1 MSTWSKGAEVR
12 APVFGVAAAVTVVL
26 VAALGLSADTGE
38 RLVGAGPAAPSTSP
52 AKTVPVLSTP
62 CQLGGP
68 TGRVFLT
75 VDQAKELTTAAAA
88 VVQGRTPRARFAAT
102 VAVRLGQPAPVTDS
116 VTATLLGS
124 GTAERLSCRV
134 FRDSLEVE
142 PERRSGLTARAERV
156 RKAFRAKFGR
166 LPDGGFAPG
175 GITTGHVDNSSH
187 YDGRAI
193 DVFFRPVGNA
203 AQTRRGWVFAQ
214 WVAAHADDYDV
225 LSVIYSDHIWTS
237 WASTAG
243 WRDYVHPSGN
253 RTNPILRHLDHV
265 HVAVESGHK
274 TFGR

>member
-1 MSTWSKGAEVR
+1 V
-12 APVFGVAAAVTVVL
+12 VAAVTVVL
-26 VAALGLSADTGE
+26 VAALGLSAATDE
-38 RLVGAGPAAPSTSP
+38 HLVGSAPAAPSTSP
-52 AKTVPVLSTP
+52 ANTVPVISTP
-62 CQLGGP
+62 CQMGGP
-68 TGRVFLT
+68 AGPVFLT

-88 VVQGRTPRARFAAT
+88 VVRGRTPRARFAAT
-102 VAVRLGQPAPVTDS
+102 VAVKLGQPAAVAES
-116 VTATLLGS
+116 VAATLLGS
-124 GTAERLSCRV
+124 GTAEHLSCRV
-134 FRDSLEVE
+134 FRDALDVE
-142 PERRSGLTARAERV
+142 PELRSGLTARAERV
-156 RKAFRAKFGR
+156 RRAWRARFGQ
-166 LPDGGFAPG
+166 LPDGGYAPG

-265 HVAVESGHK
+265 HVAVESGRM

>member
-1 MSTWSKGAEVR
+1 MR
-12 APVFGVAAAVTVVL
+12 APVFGVVAAVTVVL
-26 VAALGLSADTGE
+26 VAALGLSAATDEHLTGP
-38 RLVGAGPAAPSTSP
+38 APAAPRTSP
-52 AKTVPVLSTP
+52 VSTVPVVSTP
-62 CQLGGP
+62 CQMGGP
-68 TGRVFLT
+68 TGPVFLT

-88 VVQGRTPRARFAAT
+88 VVRGRIPRARFAAT
-102 VAVRLGQPAPVTDS
+102 VAVRLAAPAAVADS

-124 GTAERLSCRV
+124 GNTEWLSCHV
-134 FRDSLEVE
+134 FRDAVPVE

-156 RKAFRAKFGR
+156 RRAWRARFGR

-265 HVAVESGHK
+265 HVAVESGRM
-274 TFGR
+274 TLGR

>member
-1 MSTWSKGAEVR
+1 LR
-12 APVFGVAAAVTVVL
+12 APVFGVVAAVTVVA
-26 VAALGLSADTGE
+26 VAALGLSAATDEHLAGS
-38 RLVGAGPAAPSTSP
+38 GPAASRTSP
-52 AKTVPVLSTP
+52 ASAVPVISTP
-62 CQLGGP
+62 CRMGGP
-68 TGRVFLT
+68 AGPVFLT
-75 VDQAKELTTAAAA
+75 VDQAKELTTAAVA
-88 VVQGRTPRARFAAT
+88 VVRGRTPRASFAST
-102 VAVRLGQPAPVTDS
+102 VAVKLGQPATVADS
-116 VTATLLGS
+116 VAATLLGS

-134 FRDSLEVE
+134 FRDALQVQ
-142 PERRSGLTARAERV
+142 PEGRSGLTARAERV
-156 RKAFRAKFGR
+156 RRAWRARFGR

-265 HVAVESGHK
+265 HVAVESGRL
-274 TFGR
+274 TFGH